1 MTEGW
6 SIVCDAQRGKHLGIR
21 ILALVDRRRYDV
33 RWWTSDQP
41 HAVCVWRRREDAEK
55 VCERFTRNN
64 PRVVRSADAVSV
76 IAEQQDR
83 IREHEQDEELVE

>member
-1 MTEGW
+1 MMQGW
-6 SIVCDAQRGKHLGIR
+6 SIVCDAQRGRHLGIR

-33 RWWTSDQP
+33 RWWTSDEPQ
-41 HAVCVWRRREDAEK
+41 AVCVWRDREDAQR

-64 PRVVRSADAVSV
+64 ARVVRSSDAVSV

-83 IREHEQDEELVE
+83 ISEHKQDAELA